1 MSDAAGSRAAGSRAK
16 VLAQTHRAQALGAH
30 LPPLL
35 VAAERIA
42 ATVAQGVHG
51 RRRVGQGDSFWQF
64 RPLLPGEAASRIDW
78 RRSARADRGHFVRQ
92 MEWEAAQ
99 TVALWRAG
107 GPGMRWRSL
116 PGLPEKRERADLLLL
131 ALAALLLRGGERV
144 RLLRGTRLDLN
155 RLDVSGQP
163 GLARLATA
171 LGEDATEGDAAFPDP
186 ARVPPHGCVVLIG
199 DFLEPL
205 DAIRAAL
212 GGLAGRGATGQVMQI
227 LDPAEVALP
236 YAGRMRF
243 TAPQA
248 GGPAALIGRTEMV
261 RDAYAEKLAEQ
272 QAGLAAIC
280 RAAGLGLIMHRTDH
294 APTAALLALHAAL
307 APRRARP

>member
-1 MSDAAGSRAAGSRAK
+1 MSTAARPGALPRAA
-16 VLAQTHRAQALGAH
+16 LRAQALGSH

-78 RRSARADRGHFVRQ
+78 RRSARAERGHFVRQ

-99 TVALWRAG
+99 TVSVWRAG
-107 GPGMRWRSL
+107 GAGMRWRSAAS
-116 PGLPEKRERADLLLL
+116 LPEKQERADLLLL
-131 ALAALLLRGGERV
+131 ALSALLLRGGERV
-144 RLLRGTRLDLN
+144 RLLGAGVGAG
-155 RLDVSGQP
+155 RLDVTGQP
-163 GLARLATA
+163 GLARLAAA
-171 LGEDATEGDAAFPDP
+171 LDDGAAGPDGFPDP
-186 ARVPPHGCVVLIG
+186 GGVPKHGCVVLIG

-205 DAIRAAL
+205 DDVRATI
-212 GGLAGRGATGQVMQI
+212 GGLAARGAAGQVLQI

-236 YAGRMRF
+236 YAGRVRF
-243 TAPQA
+243 TAPGLNA
-248 GGPAALIGRTEMV
+248 GPGGMAALIGRAETV
-261 RDAYAEKLAEQ
+261 RAAYGAKLADQ

-280 RAAGLGLIMHRTDH
+280 RAAGMGLIIHHTDH
-294 APTAALLALHAAL
+294 SPTAALLALHAAL
-307 APRRARP
+307 APRRARA